1 MRVKN
6 LILYQI
12 STDRNY
18 KVGDKLTFGEAYN
31 GLADRIFNT
40 KFGDGKNAFYKLGF
54 EYADSK
60 NIFKK
65 KDLVIDLCKTMQ
77 ESDFVLRELAVEE
90 VRKTKYPNLP
100 SRLRCMFLSDTKQV
114 VLDNLKTF
122 HLKGVGKHFQA
133 VAVKLTGELFY
144 AKSIA
149 LPRNGLSYGEYI
161 EIADKYW
168 SQDQNSTESIKE
180 ILFEGKAEII
190 DILDEYILNDQS

>member
-1 MRVKN
+1 MKVKD

-18 KVGDKLTFGEAYN
+18 KVGDKLTFGKVYN
-31 GLADRIFNT
+31 GQGNRILNT
-40 KFGDGKNAFYKLGF
+40 KFNDGKNAMYKLGF
-54 EYADSK
+54 NYADSK

-65 KDLVIDLCKTMQ
+65 KDLVINLCKTMQ

-90 VRKTKYPNLP
+90 VRKAKYPNLP
-100 SRLRCMFLSDTKQV
+100 SRLRCMFLSNTKQV

-144 AKSIA
+144 AKSVA
-149 LPRNGLSYGEYI
+149 LPRNGLSYGEYM

-168 SQDQNSTESIKE
+168 SQDQDSAESVKE
-180 ILFEGKAEII
+180 ILFEGKAEIVEI
-190 DILDEYILNDQS
+190 IEEFTKD

>member
-1 MRVKN
+1 MKVKD

-18 KVGDKLTFGEAYN
+18 KVGDKLTFGKVYN
-31 GLADRIFNT
+31 GQGNRILNT
-40 KFGDGKNAFYKLGF
+40 KFNDGKNAMYKLGF
-54 EYADSK
+54 NYADSK

-65 KDLVIDLCKTMQ
+65 KDLVINLCKTMQ

-90 VRKTKYPNLP
+90 VRKAKYPNLP

-144 AKSIA
+144 AKSVA
-149 LPRNGLSYGEYI
+149 LPRNGLSYGEYM

-168 SQDQNSTESIKE
+168 SQDQDSAESVKE
-180 ILFEGKAEII
+180 ILFEGKAEIVE
-190 DILDEYILNDQS
+190 ILDEVNI

>member
-1 MRVKN
+1 MKVKD

-18 KVGDKLTFGEAYN
+18 KVGDKLTFGKVYN
-31 GLADRIFNT
+31 GQGNRILNT
-40 KFGDGKNAFYKLGF
+40 KFNDGKNAMYKLGF
-54 EYADSK
+54 NYADSK

-65 KDLVIDLCKTMQ
+65 KDLVINLCKTMQ

-90 VRKTKYPNLP
+90 VRKAKYPNLP

-144 AKSIA
+144 AKSVA
-149 LPRNGLSYGEYI
+149 LPRNGLSYGEYM

-168 SQDQNSTESIKE
+168 SQDQDSAESIKE
-180 ILFEGKAEII
+180 ILFEGKAEIVEI
-190 DILDEYILNDQS
+190 IEEFTKD

>member
-1 MRVKN
+1 MKVKD

-18 KVGDKLTFGEAYN
+18 KVGDKLTFGKEYN
-31 GLADRIFNT
+31 GQGNRILNT
-40 KFGDGKNAFYKLGF
+40 KFNDGKNAMYKLGF
-54 EYADSK
+54 NYADSK

-144 AKSIA
+144 AKSVA
-149 LPRNGLSYGEYI
+149 LPRNGLSYGEYM

-168 SQDQNSTESIKE
+168 SQDQDSSESVKE
-180 ILFEGKAEII
+180 ILFEGKAEIVEI
-190 DILDEYILNDQS
+190 IEEFTKD

>member
-1 MRVKN
+1 MKVKD

-18 KVGDKLTFGEAYN
+18 KVGDKLTFGKVYN
-31 GLADRIFNT
+31 GQGNRILNT
-40 KFGDGKNAFYKLGF
+40 KFNDGKNAMYKLGF
-54 EYADSK
+54 NYADSK

-65 KDLVIDLCKTMQ
+65 KGLVIDLCKTMQ

-90 VRKTKYPNLP
+90 VRKAKYPNLP

-144 AKSIA
+144 AKSVS
-149 LPRNGLSYGEYI
+149 LPRNGLSYGEYM

-168 SQDQNSTESIKE
+168 SQDQDSSESVKE
-180 ILFEGKAEII
+180 ILFEGKAEIVEI
-190 DILDEYILNDQS
+190 IKEFTKD